1 MGRGDLNLNK
11 KKHGL
16 GIQAKQGVAGWTFLV
31 PATLL
36 IVIMSFYPIIQAFFT
51 SLKTGS
57 SANMSWA
64 EPLFYNYK
72 RMFQDSLFIRSIGNT
87 FLYLVI
93 EVPIMLV
100 LAILLAQLLNNKD
113 LKFKGIF
120 RTCVFL
126 PCATSL
132 VSYALIFKSLFA
144 TQGLINSILVGLG
157 IFQENYNFL
166 GNAGSAR
173 VVIIIALIWR
183 WTGYNMVFFLAGLQ
197 NIEYSVYE
205 AAKIDGANGWKT
217 FWHITVPLLR
227 PTIIMTV
234 IMSING
240 TLQLFDESVNLTNG
254 GPANTTITM
263 SHYIYNNSFGQGVA
277 NFGYASAMSFLVF
290 ILVAVLAFINMKV
303 GDKRD

>member
-1 MGRGDLNLNK
+1 MK
-11 KKHGL
+11 KKGL
-16 GIQAKQGVAGWTFLV
+16 SVTGKQRIAGWVYLA
-31 PATLL
+31 PATIM
-36 IVIMSFYPIIQAFFT
+36 IVVMSFYPIIQAVFT

-57 SANMSWA
+57 SANLQWA
-64 EPLFYNYK
+64 EPIIYNYQ
-72 RMFQDSLFIRSIGNT
+72 RMFQDRQFTRSIGNT
-87 FLYLVI
+87 FLYLIV

-100 LAILLAQLLNNKD
+100 LAMLLAQLLNNKD
-113 LKFKGIF
+113 LKFKGFF

-126 PCATSL
+126 PCATAL

-144 TQGLINSILVGLG
+144 TQGLINSILVNLG
-157 IFQENYNFL
+157 ILSENYNFL
-166 GNAGSAR
+166 GTTASAR

-205 AAKIDGANGWKT
+205 AAKIDGANGWQT
-217 FWHITVPLLR
+217 FWRITVPLLK
-227 PTIIMTV
+227 PTIVMTA

-240 TLQLFDESVNLTNG
+240 TLQLYDESVNLTNG

-277 NFGYASAMSFLVF
+277 NFGYASAMSFFVF
-290 ILVAVLAFINMKV
+290 ILVAVLSLINMKV